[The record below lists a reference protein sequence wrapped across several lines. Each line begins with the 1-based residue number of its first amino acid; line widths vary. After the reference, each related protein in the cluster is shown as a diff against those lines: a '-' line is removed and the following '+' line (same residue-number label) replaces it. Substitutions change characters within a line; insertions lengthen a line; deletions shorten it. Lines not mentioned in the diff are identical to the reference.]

1 MFYVVTLTKFLTANP
16 GDDNFLL
23 ELPTKGTTMGGNG
36 YGSVTC
42 EWKVKLVSKL
52 TLQVWKTAA
61 GVTSFSAP
69 IPISQTAVV
78 RTVSA
83 ASTNTLSTVATRTT
97 FTTVTSV

>member
-42 EWKVKLVSKL
+42 EWKVKFVSKL
-52 TLQVWKTAA
+52 TL
-61 GVTSFSAP
+61 
-69 IPISQTAVV
+69 
-78 RTVSA
+78 
-83 ASTNTLSTVATRTT
+83 
-97 FTTVTSV
+97 